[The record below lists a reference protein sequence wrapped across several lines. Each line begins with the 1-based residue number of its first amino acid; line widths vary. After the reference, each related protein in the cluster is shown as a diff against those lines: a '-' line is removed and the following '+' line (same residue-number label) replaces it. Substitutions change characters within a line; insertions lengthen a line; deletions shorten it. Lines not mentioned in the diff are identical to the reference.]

1 MAELNPLIPLKA
13 LEAGSN
19 FRPVR
24 QFLDATQDQAAREQS
39 SLRAEQIAN
48 LRSQIA
54 TRETEARTAAK
65 QARDM
70 RRLEGITFSS
80 LNALRSLESDPT
92 GAALERETI
101 SRIQAQESD
110 PNVDNTES
118 KQFLGLIQEGRRTGD
133 FSQVKNTAL
142 QVLDVA
148 RARGIKFDAAG
159 VAGQTAG
166 QREFAD
172 LTKDFSKEDELSAR
186 RISLGLDPRA
196 VGSAVQTITEQ
207 AIAAEVAETERVVAG
222 GKELGKLE
230 AQLNLKPDVEKAVK
244 LAIGEAVEAVEINKT
259 NRSNAV
265 ALNLY
270 NVGMRGLA
278 GALGGTTTGPIVG
291 LFPALTVNQQV
302 ADGAVAA
309 LAPILKQMFRAAGE
323 GIFTD
328 KDQELLLQL
337 IPTRRTSP
345 EAVASILWHV
355 DAVVQAKLAPQSA
368 APAQV
373 PKGNIQV
380 DF

>member
-1 MAELNPLIPLKA
+1 M
-13 LEAGSN
+13 
-19 FRPVR
+19 
-24 QFLDATQDQAAREQS
+24 
-39 SLRAEQIAN
+39 
-48 LRSQIA
+48 
-54 TRETEARTAAK
+54 
-65 QARDM
+65 
-70 RRLEGITFSS
+70 
-80 LNALRSLESDPT
+80 
-92 GAALERETI
+92 
-101 SRIQAQESD
+101 
-110 PNVDNTES
+110 
-118 KQFLGLIQEGRRTGD
+118 
-133 FSQVKNTAL
+133 
-142 QVLDVA
+142 
-148 RARGIKFDAAG
+148 
-159 VAGQTAG
+159 
-166 QREFAD
+166 
-172 LTKDFSKEDELSAR
+172 
-186 RISLGLDPRA
+186 
-196 VGSAVQTITEQ
+196 
-207 AIAAEVAETERVVAG
+207 AG

-309 LAPILKQMFRAAGE
+309 LAPILKQMFRVAGE

-328 KDQELLLQL
+328 RDQELLLQL